1 MQKLL
6 LKENF
11 TSSNLWKKI
20 NLLTEEQLVGISEG
34 LSWTTENLPSAV
46 LVGGTAVVHYITGS
60 RDLTPDLDFLVRD
73 IEMAKTKLSHHD
85 IRYTTLNPGLGEPIG
100 ITVDDINTDYLDAE
114 EVNPVLNQL
123 ILRTYNK
130 ITVGGT
136 TVNVINPELL
146 AIMKIDLA
154 REKDVN
160 DGFKLLSSGQV
171 DRSKYVSYL
180 SQLKNSLQ
188 DYESLVSYKNFIP

>member
-11 TSSNLWKKI
+11 TSSNLWEKI
-20 NLLTEEQLVGISEG
+20 NLLTEEQLVGIGEG

-73 IEMAKTKLSHHD
+73 IEMVKTKLSHND
-85 IRYTTLNPGLGEPIG
+85 IYYTPLNPGLDEPIG
-100 ITVDDINTDYLDAE
+100 ITVDEINTDYLDSE
-114 EVNPVLNQL
+114 EVNPTLNQL
-123 ILRTYNK
+123 ILRTFNK
-130 ITVGGT
+130 VTVGGK
-136 TVNVINPELL
+136 TVNIINPELL
-146 AIMKIDLA
+146 AIMKIDVA

-160 DGFKLLSSGQV
+160 DGFKLLSSGKV
-171 DRSKYVSYL
+171 DRAKYVSYL
-180 SQLKNSLQ
+180 FQLKNSLQ